1 MYSNLKFNNE
11 DLAVIGKVL
20 ASLGELGITLLL
32 RDPVPVMWD
41 YGPHRLYQWEVITR
55 NDEPIGTQAIEALLL
70 GLNSEGKFKPQVYSV
85 EDYPT
90 EYGNFTR
97 YYITVFI

>member
-1 MYSNLKFNNE
+1 MM
-11 DLAVIGKVL
+11 A
-20 ASLGELGITLLL
+20 LLTA
-32 RDPVPVMWD
+32 
-41 YGPHRLYQWEVITR
+41 EF
-55 NDEPIGTQAIEALLL
+55 EALLL

-90 EYGNFTR
+90 EYGNFTQ